1 MIANKNGKVRG
12 YQSQYRE
19 IWLLMVTGSSGPAT
33 WGRITES
40 LASAAFASRFHRA
53 FVQGLVRPG
62 LVELTVQ
69 SLP

>member
-1 MIANKNGKVRG
+1 
-12 YQSQYRE
+12 
-19 IWLLMVTGSSGPAT
+19 MVTAPAVSDMGPHH
-33 WGRITES
+33 GIVGQRQ
-40 LASAAFASRFHRA
+40 FASRFHRA